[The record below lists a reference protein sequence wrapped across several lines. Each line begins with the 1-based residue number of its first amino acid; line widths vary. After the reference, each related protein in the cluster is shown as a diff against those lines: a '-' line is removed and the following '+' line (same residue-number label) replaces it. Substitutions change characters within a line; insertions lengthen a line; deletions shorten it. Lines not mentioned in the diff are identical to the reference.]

1 MRTSLSKHLDKF
13 VLCRGWIGDWEDFG
27 YSQTRRMTVL
37 QTTVRQPDP
46 ELLFKEQQV
55 ISTEHHIN
63 LFIPFEDLTKYNTRF
78 FELKEPIHFSGIV
91 ERYTRKD
98 GSSDFGIYATKQSTL
113 PMEIERLKKSVF
125 DSKTFQDRDIE
136 YLEEYA
142 LPKIRVLME
151 ELESSRECLP
161 TFHHT
166 YPDLMGTLIG
176 MGLGVEERLKQIKN
190 IKQSR
195 TYRRQRKTKKSFVE
209 EVSSMKTNKPNKKV
223 RDIRH
228 NLGF

>member
-1 MRTSLSKHLDKF
+1 
-13 VLCRGWIGDWEDFG
+13 
-27 YSQTRRMTVL
+27 
-37 QTTVRQPDP
+37 
-46 ELLFKEQQV
+46 
-55 ISTEHHIN
+55 
-63 LFIPFEDLTKYNTRF
+63 
-78 FELKEPIHFSGIV
+78 
-91 ERYTRKD
+91 
-98 GSSDFGIYATKQSTL
+98 
-113 PMEIERLKKSVF
+113 
-125 DSKTFQDRDIE
+125 
-136 YLEEYA
+136 
-142 LPKIRVLME
+142 ME

-223 RDIRH
+223 RDITH